1 MPSAK
6 WRLTALA
13 ALVAALNAIAA
24 ALTPPVATIPVKST
38 ATAAKAFYNKLKK
51 KVADATHLNAAWNAW
66 DTARDPDAPEPP
78 APAPDGQNGAN
89 PAPAPKA
96 FRIQCKAILCTF
108 NKESWTLDNWDA
120 TWQAFLLWVPSVP
133 LLTHWS
139 ATCEEC
145 PDKAGRVH
153 LHCYL
158 EFSKTSARLAT
169 ALFRFWNFRL
179 STVIIYVPHF
189 N

>member
-66 DTARDPDAPEPP
+66 DTFKQQTKKTKYQQKNKQTKPTNQNKSKVVERAP
-78 APAPDGQNGAN
+78 
-89 PAPAPKA
+89 
-96 FRIQCKAILCTF
+96 FV
-108 NKESWTLDNWDA
+108 LDLRRRRGFVLD
-120 TWQAFLLWVPSVP
+120 LL
-133 LLTHWS
+133 
-139 ATCEEC
+139 
-145 PDKAGRVH
+145 RR
-153 LHCYL
+153 
-158 EFSKTSARLAT
+158 RLAVRIP
-169 ALFRFWNFRL
+169 L
-179 STVIIYVPHF
+179 
-189 N
+189 